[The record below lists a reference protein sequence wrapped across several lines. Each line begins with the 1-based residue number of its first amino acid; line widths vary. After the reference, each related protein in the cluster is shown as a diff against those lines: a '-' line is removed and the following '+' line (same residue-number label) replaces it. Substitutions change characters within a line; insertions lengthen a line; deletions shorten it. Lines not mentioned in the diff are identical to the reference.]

1 VGPPIA
7 KLVHITPITMAYDT
21 QVTRVKGVY
30 KPTNITGGGA
40 HCIYLF
46 SLGCQPLATWD
57 DQAEL
62 VAAIL
67 HSHPSCPIVNSH
79 LLGYLGIVFAE
90 ETSKKCGNTW
100 LMMVNIW
107 LMYGYY
113 MVNDG

>member
-1 VGPPIA
+1 MGPPIA
-7 KLVHITPITMAYDT
+7 KLVHITPITIAYDT

-30 KPTNITGGGA
+30 KPTDNWGGPHG
-40 HCIYLF
+40 IYLF

-57 DQAEL
+57 DQVEK

-90 ETSKKCGNTW
+90 ETLK
-100 LMMVNIW
+100 
-107 LMYGYY
+107 
-113 MVNDG
+113 